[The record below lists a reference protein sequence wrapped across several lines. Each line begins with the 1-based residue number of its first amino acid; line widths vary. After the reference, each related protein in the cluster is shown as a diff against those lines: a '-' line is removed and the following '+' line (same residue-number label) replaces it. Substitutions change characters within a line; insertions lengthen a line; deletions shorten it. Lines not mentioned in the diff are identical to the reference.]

1 MSEHERGDEEHLH
14 ESALL
19 HAQEH
24 KGYGEDEGE
33 REGLLERQEDDEPK
47 TSARHGEVDRRR

>member
-1 MSEHERGDEEHLH
+1 MSDHEPGDSKHLH

-24 KGYGEDEGE
+24 RGYGDDEGE
-33 REGLLERQEDDEPK
+33 REEILDQDDSSASEDDL
-47 TSARHGEVDRRR
+47 EV